1 MRLSRLAHR
10 PPSLLLAR
18 RLATHAATSPPPP
31 TWLRTALALSS
42 GTGASVTWV
51 CLREAGWGPLARVE
65 RLVSSVRVTEAGLVG
80 PRGSKRHVGSHLLHG
95 AVTAASVRALL
106 GPASLPL
113 LGAVTLGSMVLP
125 ILTPCALLD
134 YVVERSVVVSAAD
147 ARAIRGRLEAIDAAG
162 LSFSGHREVD
172 AALFRKLSK
181 AIWLAA
187 AGVKGDQPPGGAGA
201 DHISR
206 ERLLSAIGALDDD
219 ASVRYGD
226 VKVSGRAAS
235 SLTCSL
241 FDLYDVDND
250 GSLSFAEFSCGLI
263 TLLSLL
269 ELGRGRC
276 DEANA
281 LAATFAVL
289 DVDGSGYL
297 EAKELE
303 AWVRVLRR
311 LGGALPQDAH
321 RDAYGFPR
329 TSVESVVA
337 GWLAAADDNDDGKIS
352 RSEFAQLGP
361 KLNLE
366 RVVARMLPE
375 LPG

>member
-1 MRLSRLAHR
+1 M
-10 PPSLLLAR
+10 
-18 RLATHAATSPPPP
+18 
-31 TWLRTALALSS
+31 
-42 GTGASVTWV
+42 
-51 CLREAGWGPLARVE
+51 
-65 RLVSSVRVTEAGLVG
+65 
-80 PRGSKRHVGSHLLHG
+80 
-95 AVTAASVRALL
+95 RALL

-113 LGAVTLGSMVLP
+113 LGAVRRQHG
-125 ILTPCALLD
+125 
-134 YVVERSVVVSAAD
+134 AAD
-147 ARAIRGRLEAIDAAG
+147 PDTVRAARLCRRALGRRVSRRRRAIRGRLEAIDAAG

-187 AGVKGDQPPGGAGA
+187 AGVGVT
-201 DHISR
+201 SR
-206 ERLLSAIGALDDD
+206 LAAPAPTHLARQLLSAIGALDED
-219 ASVRYGD
+219 ASVQYGD
-226 VKVSGRAAS
+226 VQVSGRAAN

-263 TLLSLL
+263 TLSLL

-297 EAKELE
+297 EAKSSSVVCSA
-303 AWVRVLRR
+303 AWVARCRRTRTATRTAFRGRRRV
-311 LGGALPQDAH
+311 GG
-321 RDAYGFPR
+321 R
-329 TSVESVVA
+329 
-337 GWLAAADDNDDGKIS
+337 GWLAADDDNDDGKIS
-352 RSEFAQLGP
+352 RTECAAGP
-361 KLNLE
+361 KAQPGE
-366 RVVARMLPE
+366 VVARMLPE